1 MTNNP
6 YWAFKKDELTKSK
19 ILAKE
24 LNISE
29 SDFNKIQNWFDL
41 LLLKHEEAT
50 TDWEDQLKSE
60 EDLENNLKN

>member
-6 YWAFKKDELTKSK
+6 YLTFKNDELTKSK

-29 SDFNKIQNWFDL
+29 TDFINIQFWFDL

-50 TDWEDQLKSE
+50 SNHEEQLITE
-60 EDLENNLKN
+60 KN